1 MLWKRKLQN
10 YVTNEMS
17 GRIKTEEE
25 EEEEDEEE
33 EEEEEEEDEEEEE
46 EKGNE
51 REERKAKLQHNFLR
65 THCTN
70 QTFM

>member
-1 MLWKRKLQN
+1 LWKRKLQI
-10 YVTNEMS
+10 YVTKEMS
-17 GRIKTEEE
+17 GRIKTKE

-33 EEEEEEEDEEEEE
+33 EEEEE
-46 EKGNE
+46 K
-51 REERKAKLQHNFLR
+51 RKTKLQHNFLK